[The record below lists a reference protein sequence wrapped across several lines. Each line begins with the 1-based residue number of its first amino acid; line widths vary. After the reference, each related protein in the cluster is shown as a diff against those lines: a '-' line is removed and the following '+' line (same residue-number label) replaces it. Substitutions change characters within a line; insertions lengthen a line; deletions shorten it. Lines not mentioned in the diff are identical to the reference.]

1 MRRALIVSLVALALC
16 APVALA
22 LPPGAPPQR
31 GGGPPPAWLEKP
43 GPDRWLA
50 YSSYCWTVRGAGM
63 CADFIAP
70 QMRSDLP
77 RIRVV
82 RGTPVRFHLGFRP
95 IALQLSR
102 VGGRTPWRLAPARG
116 QGVHTRC
123 RDLPRADARVVG
135 GDASYVFRVF

>member
-1 MRRALIVSLVALALC
+1 MRRPLIVSLAALTIC
-16 APVALA
+16 VPVARA

-50 YSSYCWTVRGAGM
+50 YSSYCWTIRGAGM

-102 VGGRTPWRLAPARG
+102 VGGRTQWRLAPARASSWRIAG
-116 QGVHTRC
+116 PGVYT
-123 RDLPRADARVVG
+123 LFARVVG
-135 GDASYVFRVF
+135 GDASYVFRVV